1 MNSPLFHFAVYPSQL
16 DAFKTKAELL
26 STSIS
31 DECSIKKLSAF
42 KRNDYLAMAL
52 GYKGHP
58 DLVESAKFRVESDQY
73 KPLIIFSNESL
84 RQSIAYVFADKVAG
98 ISVKQILIICQKL
111 KKKETG
117 MLVINDLRD
126 IVGKS
131 STDEHKAIMSN
142 MNPRIRLK
150 LKEADQDN
158 DDHLLNLVSRHN
170 TGAIEINLE
179 QTLVAPVLL
188 KTSLA
193 DLILSVESCWP
204 KGATCATQ
212 ECDGEILFWSAPI
225 DEVTSARK
233 QASVDEGLMP
243 LIGLGQQVHAN
254 YYEINEQSYVAF
266 DWNTTVVT
274 QNQVKFN

>member
-1 MNSPLFHFAVYPSQL
+1 MNSPSPHFAVYPSQL
-16 DAFKTKAELL
+16 DTFKTKAELL

-31 DECSIKKLSAF
+31 DECSVKKLSAF

-73 KPLIIFSNESL
+73 KPLLIFSNESL
-84 RQSIAYVFADKVAG
+84 RQSIAEVFADKVAG

-111 KKKETG
+111 EKKETG

-126 IVGKS
+126 IIGKS
-131 STDEHKAIMSN
+131 STDEHKTIMSN
-142 MNPRIRLK
+142 INPEVRLK

-188 KTSLA
+188 ETSLA
-193 DLILSVESCWP
+193 DLILLVESCWP
-204 KGATCATQ
+204 KDATCATQ
-212 ECDGEILFWSAPI
+212 EGDGEILFWSAPI
-225 DEVTSARK
+225 GEVISARK
-233 QASVDEGLMP
+233 QANLDDGLMP

-266 DWNTTVVT
+266 DWNTAVVT
-274 QNQVKFN
+274 QEQVKFN